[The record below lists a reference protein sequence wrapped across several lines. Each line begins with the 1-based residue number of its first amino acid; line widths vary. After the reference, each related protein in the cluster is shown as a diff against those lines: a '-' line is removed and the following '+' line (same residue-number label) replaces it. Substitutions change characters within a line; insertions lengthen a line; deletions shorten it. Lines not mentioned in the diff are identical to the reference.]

1 MKNESHH
8 NNSGRSSCRTYGRR
22 YFKQILPLLN
32 VKKDYK
38 NQIEKELRWF
48 IDTSYHNVPN
58 FIDINKNKIKSFPY
72 YKYLYIGDGN
82 IVTDQEPVSGER
94 IPEGGTIILYLG

>member
-1 MKNESHH
+1 M
-8 NNSGRSSCRTYGRR
+8 
-22 YFKQILPLLN
+22 
-32 VKKDYK
+32 D
-38 NQIEKELRWF
+38 KELRWF
-48 IDTSYHNVPN
+48 IDTPYYNVPN
-58 FIDINKNKIKSFPY
+58 CINLNKSKIKPFTY